1 MDSQFTVIPFKQ
13 RDEILDRLRH
23 VQATLDHDNQ
33 SLMRLDVEYIIFKLE
48 TWTDWDDEIRTIVG
62 RAEEEQRQAPN
73 SQEVSGISAASV

>member
-62 RAEEEQRQAPN
+62 RAEEEQRQAPT
-73 SQEVSGISAASV
+73 QEVSGISAASV